1 MTGIRI
7 LSTGSQ
13 QARQV
18 VTNDDMARVVET
30 NDEWIRTRTG
40 IRQRRFAGEEEST
53 TTLAVGAA
61 REAVRALEEGGRSR
75 EEIGAV
81 LVATFTPSD
90 LVPNTA
96 CLVQEAL
103 GLPEQL
109 LALDINA
116 ACSGFLAGLRLSQGL
131 LEQQPEKLVLIV
143 GAEVISR
150 VTDFEDRGTCVLFG
164 DAAGAAVVGADPSRP
179 FWWSTGARGG
189 GQALSCAGIPVG
201 GGPVGKIAMNGKDVF
216 RFAVEAIPAGIREVL
231 AKSGAELSEM
241 DWFIC
246 HQANAR
252 ILSHAAKAMGIPLE
266 KFYMNLD
273 RYGNTSAASI
283 PVALDEMNREGLL
296 REGMKLMLAG
306 FGGGLTWG
314 AAQII
319 W

>member
-75 EEIGAV
+75 QEIGAV

-109 LALDINA
+109 LVT
-116 ACSGFLAGLRLSQGL
+116 
-131 LEQQPEKLVLIV
+131 LE
-143 GAEVISR
+143 
-150 VTDFEDRGTCVLFG
+150 
-164 DAAGAAVVGADPSRP
+164 GAD
-179 FWWSTGARGG
+179 
-189 GQALSCAGIPVG
+189 AGF
-201 GGPVGKIAMNGKDVF
+201 D
-216 RFAVEAIPAGIREVL
+216 
-231 AKSGAELSEM
+231 LSEIALGDHLEVYYNPPAEEEGEACAITCYPVIAVNRLM
-241 DWFIC
+241 P
-246 HQANAR
+246 AEAVYYNG
-252 ILSHAAKAMGIPLE
+252 ILTAVQEKEDGSVDLVMVPEGTAQDQWEDPMVQFVFHTGDETQFYCNLEDLTEGTLLNIYHKGI
-266 KFYMNLD
+266 M
-273 RYGNTSAASI
+273 TMSI
-283 PVALDEMNREGLL
+283 PPQGVALEVRPITAE
-296 REGMKLMLAG
+296 
-306 FGGGLTWG
+306 
-314 AAQII
+314 
-319 W
+319 